1 MFLHG
6 CIVRLNLHFTLSYRF
21 GKSMK
26 GSGEEKMNQCSVCEY
41 NKESENSSIFVSLKE
56 WQCSMQTDWNSLIPK
71 FLIPFFFFSLLYSNL
86 MSSFRY
92 RGENKKTRK
101 EYYLKLLDVAQ
112 SKLCIPTHLC
122 IKSLISA
129 VLRGPQVPETLPS
142 HQQIK

>member
-1 MFLHG
+1 MYPPSKLRSRVCFALYLLLSSPALVCKWYRVITLFLDMFLHG

-71 FLIPFFFFSLLYSNL
+71 FLILFFFFPFS
-86 MSSFRY
+86 
-92 RGENKKTRK
+92 
-101 EYYLKLLDVAQ
+101 
-112 SKLCIPTHLC
+112 IPIWWALSDTGGK
-122 IKSLISA
+122 IRRPVKSIIWNSWM
-129 VLRGPQVPETLPS
+129 
-142 HQQIK
+142 